1 MSSKS
6 RKKNKERKR
15 FRQKTRKR
23 DAIKWLLNI
32 KIPDDLIHSYSKRYG
47 CSMVDA
53 QTELM
58 EIGYYDE
65 IYIQSY
71 EKNGIEWE
79 YRLEPQ
85 SGEMVVVP
93 KDSEEYEIYQI
104 HDLFGSIEPEN

>member
-1 MSSKS
+1 MSNKSK
-6 RKKNKERKR
+6 KQRKR

-23 DAIKWLLNI
+23 DAVKWLSNI
-32 KIPDDLIHSYSKRYG
+32 GIPDDLVGSYSKRYG

-53 QTELM
+53 QTELI

-79 YRLEPQ
+79 YRVEPR

-93 KDSEEYEIYQI
+93 KDSGEYEIYQI
-104 HDLFGSIEPEN
+104 HDLLSGTEPEN